1 MPFLWTFELLLDW
14 AKKNGKEVTKENYG
28 TLMEEWLKE
37 TNKPFE
43 EEEKA
48 QRQASFFWQEFD
60 HDLVSASFSV
70 LK

>member
-48 QRQASFFWQEFD
+48 QKQASFFYTNLIMIQ
-60 HDLVSASFSV
+60 HLRALVC
-70 LK
+70 